1 MRILIIGFLVFCG
14 WAALST
20 WIYVCKI
27 KGLCGEPTTIQAETV
42 SQQEAIAYDTVPQPA
57 IQPQVVIPDNLVIYF
72 AYNVSDFTPDAATNK
87 FFDESNA
94 YINQNLQA
102 RLHITGHADA
112 RGTDQ
117 YNQELGLRRA
127 QSVQAY
133 FESKGMSS
141 GKIVIESRGEKEPAD
156 DNNTDAGRAKNRR
169 TVLTI
174 KN

>member
-20 WIYVCKI
+20 WTYVCKI
-27 KGLCGEPTTIQAETV
+27 KGLCCEPTTVQAETV
-42 SQQEAIAYDTVPQPA
+42 SQKEAIAYDSVPQPA
-57 IQPQVVIPDNLVIYF
+57 VQPQVVIPDNLVIYF
-72 AYNVSDFTPDAATNK
+72 AYDESDFTPDAATNK
-87 FFDESNA
+87 FLDESNA
-94 YINQNLQA
+94 YLNQNLQA

-112 RGTDQ
+112 KGTDQ

-127 QSVQAY
+127 QSVQKY
-133 FESKGMSS
+133 FESKGMPAN
-141 GKIVIESRGEKEPAD
+141 KIVTESKGEKEPAD
-156 DNNTDAGRAKNRR
+156 DNNTTAGRANNRR

>member
-1 MRILIIGFLVFCG
+1 MRILTIGFLVFCG
-14 WAALST
+14 WAVLST

-27 KGLCGEPTTIQAETV
+27 KGLCGEPTTVQAETV
-42 SQQEAIAYDTVPQPA
+42 SQQEAITYDSMPQPA
-57 IQPQVVIPDNLVIYF
+57 AEPQVVIPDNLVIYF
-72 AYNVSDFTPDAATNK
+72 AYNVSDFTPDASANR

-94 YINQNLQA
+94 YLNQNLQA

-112 RGTDQ
+112 KGTDQ

-127 QSVQAY
+127 QSIQQY
-133 FESKGMSS
+133 FESKGMPSD
-141 GKIVIESRGEKEPAD
+141 KIVIVSRGEKEPAD
-156 DNNTDAGRAKNRR
+156 DNSTDAGRAKNRR

>member
-20 WIYVCKI
+20 WLYVCKI
-27 KGLCGEPTTIQAETV
+27 KGLCGEPVTVQTEMV
-42 SQQEAIAYDTVPQPA
+42 SQTSANADSVPQPEVK
-57 IQPQVVIPDNLVIYF
+57 PQLVIPDNLVIYF
-72 AYNVSDFTPDAATNK
+72 DYNVSDFTPDAAINK
-87 FFDESNA
+87 FFEESNA
-94 YINQNLQA
+94 YLTQNQQA

-117 YNQELGLRRA
+117 YNQELGYRRA
-127 QSVQAY
+127 QSVQRY
-133 FESKGMSS
+133 LESKGMSS
-141 GKIVIESRGEKEPAD
+141 DKIVLESKGEKEPVA

>member
-20 WIYVCKI
+20 WLYVCKI
-27 KGLCGEPTTIQAETV
+27 KGLCGETVTVKTEIIIQTGANADSV
-42 SQQEAIAYDTVPQPA
+42 QQPEV
-57 IQPQVVIPDNLVIYF
+57 QPQLVIPDNLVIYF
-72 AYNVSDFTPDAATNK
+72 DYNISDFTPDAAINK
-87 FFDESNA
+87 FFEESNA
-94 YINQNLQA
+94 YLGQNQQA
-102 RLHITGHADA
+102 RLHITGHADS

-117 YNQELGLRRA
+117 YNQELGYRRA
-127 QSVQAY
+127 QNVQRY
-133 FESKGMSS
+133 LESKGISS
-141 GKIVIESRGEKEPAD
+141 DKIVIESKGEKEPVA